1 MTSTTDTAG
10 HPDVAE
16 ISDLTEGLLPPDRS
30 TDIRRHLDACELCAD
45 VHASLEEIRELLGS
59 APQAQRMPD
68 DVAERIDAA
77 LTAEAILGTFAPD
90 SADAPLSGPD
100 ASVHESDDAPVSRE
114 TSAPSVRPSGR
125 TDAAT
130 GPGRKGRERGRR
142 RRRVVLGA
150 VLTAAVL
157 GAGSLAL
164 QALSDH
170 SSHPTAQGHPTPSA
184 AAFSGDSV
192 QSQVKDLL
200 AAKKVTRNGADSQRP
215 SGEVGTERTSPGAT
229 ESANTLIQTEPPV
242 PDCVRQALH
251 RGGTVLGAR
260 TGTYEGKAAYLVV
273 VPDAKDSERV
283 MAYVV
288 DAACV
293 REQHAAAGKVLLKQ
307 SLARP

>member
-114 TSAPSVRPSGR
+114 HRPRLSVRPAGR
-125 TDAAT
+125 TQRPVRDA
-130 GPGRKGRERGRR
+130 R
-142 RRRVVLGA
+142 A
-150 VLTAAVL
+150 VS
-157 GAGSLAL
+157 GAGAGGEWFW
-164 QALSDH
+164 A
-170 SSHPTAQGHPTPSA
+170 P
-184 AAFSGDSV
+184 FSP
-192 QSQVKDLL
+192 
-200 AAKKVTRNGADSQRP
+200 R
-215 SGEVGTERTSPGAT
+215 SPGGRIPGPA
-229 ESANTLIQTEPPV
+229 
-242 PDCVRQALH
+242 
-251 RGGTVLGAR
+251 GT
-260 TGTYEGKAAYLVV
+260 
-273 VPDAKDSERV
+273 
-283 MAYVV
+283 
-288 DAACV
+288 
-293 REQHAAAGKVLLKQ
+293 Q
-307 SLARP
+307 